1 MEGFLKL
8 NNKIV
13 IELKI
18 KPLSPLN
25 IKLGRNKECSDNV
38 ALMITSESDVSTKVD
53 IDKSKVDYTKRKGE
67 IYIPG
72 STLKGMFRDRFL
84 DIYESNYNKEIAS
97 EKIENIFGRVG
108 DKDSKGKKALKGRI
122 FLEDAYFHDEEKRKN
137 FFEEGSDALKK
148 FLNQRSITPID
159 HFSGKVV
166 APLALEYTTEC
177 FRTEVIVNN
186 ITKEEIQ
193 AIYFLIRDS
202 QLGEIRIGNSKTRGF
217 GQIELEIENL
227 RFDNYIGKNEFF
239 ERLKK
244 YFTTNDKNSIKFG
257 DKYLCES
264 FDLKKEMKKVNY
276 EESNDFIKSLFEGD
290 D

>member
-25 IKLGRNKECSDNV
+25 IKLGREKECSDNV
-38 ALMITSESDVSTKVD
+38 ALMITSESDVSTKIN
-53 IDKSKVDYTKRKGE
+53 IDKSKVDNTERKGE

-84 DIYESNYNKEIAS
+84 DIYESNYNEEIAS

-137 FFEEGSDALKK
+137 FFEEGRDTLKK

-239 ERLKK
+239 EKLKK

-264 FDLKKEMKKVNY
+264 FYLKEEMKKINY
-276 EESNDFIKSLFEGD
+276 EEPNDFIKSLFEGD